1 MAEARQDGSSTSQ
14 PEAQAKAGGDAVAQ
28 GGREPGRE
36 LEALRLALET
46 AEEGVR
52 TQRDLYLRAA
62 AELDNVRKRAQRDIE
77 NAHRYAIEGL
87 AAELLA
93 VRDGLELGVRNA
105 GSADVKTLVAG
116 QEATLKLLDRTFEKF
131 SVKQLDPAGQRFDP
145 SLHEAVMM
153 QQSDA
158 AAPNTVLQVVQPG
171 YELKGRLLRPARVI
185 VAKAAE
191 GS

>member
-1 MAEARQDGSSTSQ
+1 MAEARKDGSSTGQ
-14 PEAQAKAGGDAVAQ
+14 PEAQPKGSGDAAGAGGPV
-28 GGREPGRE
+28 EE
-36 LEALRLALET
+36 LEALRAALAT

-77 NAHRYAIEGL
+77 NAHRYAIGGL

-153 QQSDA
+153 QASDA

-171 YELKGRLLRPARVI
+171 FELKGRLLRPARVV
-185 VAKAAE
+185 VAKAAD

>member
-1 MAEARQDGSSTSQ
+1 VAEASREDSSSNS
-14 PEAQAKAGGDAVAQ
+14 PEATPAGAADNGIEAGSPA
-28 GGREPGRE
+28 E
-36 LEALRLALET
+36 LDALRQALAA
-46 AEEGVR
+46 AEENGR

-77 NAHRYAIEGL
+77 SAHRYAIEGL

-93 VRDGLELGVRNA
+93 VRDGLALGVRNGA
-105 GSADVKTLVAG
+105 TADARTLLEG

-145 SLHEAVMM
+145 SVHEAVLM
-153 QQSDA
+153 QESGA
-158 AAPNTVLQVVQPG
+158 AQPNTVLQVVQPG

-185 VAKAAE
+185 VAKAA
-191 GS
+191 GG